1 MVKPPLMSL
10 QPTPEDVRGG
20 MWLAGQLLSW
30 DLPAQHLTC
39 VQQPPRTRV
48 ETVLNTDPSREL
60 GLEG

>member
-20 MWLAGQLLSW
+20 TWLAGQLLSW
-30 DLPAQHLTC
+30 DPPAQRLTC
-39 VQQPPRTRV
+39 VHQPPRTRV
-48 ETVLNTDPSREL
+48 EAVLNTDPSWQL